1 MFQNCI
7 VQVQNSETVISE
19 VKISKT
25 ASEVKK
31 MKLSIRTS
39 EVKISETV
47 CPEKDRQTAFDS
59 PLIAVLPSFNKAS
72 QYQQPA

>member
-47 CPEKDRQTAFDS
+47 CPENRQTAFDS
-59 PLIAVLPSFNKAS
+59 PLIALLPSFNKAS
-72 QYQQPA
+72 QYHQPA